1 MFLSELLL
9 PVFVTMAATAVCV
22 AVAAYWLERVGL
34 GPTRIMPVR
43 EWGIMLKL
51 IGIILIAILLYG
63 SAVTQQLPAALFIYG
78 RF

>member
-9 PVFVTMAATAVCV
+9 PIIVAIAAAGICIVI
-22 AVAAYWLERVGL
+22 AAYWLERVNL
-34 GPTRIMPVR
+34 GPTRIMPAR
-43 EWGIMLKL
+43 DWRITLKL
-51 IGIILIAILLYG
+51 IGIVLIALFLYG

>member
-9 PVFVTMAATAVCV
+9 PIIVAIAAIGVVV
-22 AVAAYWLERVGL
+22 AGAAYWLERVGL
-34 GPTRIMPVR
+34 GPTRIMPAR
-43 EWGIMLKL
+43 EWSIALKL
-51 IGIILIAILLYG
+51 IGIVLIVLLLYG